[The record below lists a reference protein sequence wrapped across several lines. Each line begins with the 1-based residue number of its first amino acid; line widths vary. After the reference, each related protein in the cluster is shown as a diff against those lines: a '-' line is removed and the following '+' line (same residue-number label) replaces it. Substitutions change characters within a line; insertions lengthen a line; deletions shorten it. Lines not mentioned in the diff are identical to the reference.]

1 MEQIQETN
9 SLRNY
14 HAGTQGPAQLG
25 PAVPRHGVLDDLQPA
40 AGRNEVRQR
49 ELLLRHGDVGARL
62 QAEHLR
68 GEVGTQS

>member
-1 MEQIQETN
+1 MNYMNHSVHGTN
-9 SLRNY
+9 TRDEFITV
-14 HAGTQGPAQLG
+14 GTQGQAQLG
-25 PAVPRHGVLDDLQPA
+25 PAVPRHGVLDDLRPA

-68 GEVGTQS
+68 GE